1 MLFGEFPE
9 RVNEHAA
16 RTTAMLVILLAA
28 STIAASLLAPGPVT
42 LVLGVA
48 LVIGFILR
56 VYAGP
61 KYSLFGQISVRF
73 LAERVFG
80 QPRIVSGAPKQF
92 AQCIGLAFSLTATV
106 FYLFGAVGAMQV
118 TLLLLILAASAE
130 AFLGFCAGCWMYRRL
145 QRAGVIGPD
154 ACETCAI

>member
-1 MLFGEFPE
+1 MLFGEFQE

-28 STIAASLLAPGPVT
+28 STIAASILAPGPVT
-42 LVLGVA
+42 LALGVA
-48 LVIGFILR
+48 LVIGFALR

-92 AQCIGLAFSLTATV
+92 AQCIGLVFSLTATV

-118 TLLLLILAASAE
+118 TLLLILAASAE
-130 AFLGFCAGCWMYRRL
+130 AFLGLCAGCWTYRRL